1 MLCAL
6 RIVQVQGFTR
16 NSPRRSTGMQTLAA
30 ALARPLRQRHCPWS
44 SAELVSATI
53 TVVSFISMVLVVISS
68 VVVVVTHAPSAD
80 LARP

>member
-1 MLCAL
+1 
-6 RIVQVQGFTR
+6 
-16 NSPRRSTGMQTLAA
+16 MQTLAA